1 MAIFNYNYIIEMK
14 NKEEYRKNSFK
25 KKYNYKPDKP
35 GSDTGTITV
44 DSKKYNVD
52 IRNRK
57 YDMSKDKMKSMKKVL
72 QNLSNEKPNAIDA
85 IVKQHCKISTN
96 SKLYEDKNKPGKI
109 TLDKKYFKLKG
120 SNNNERRDAILQHE
134 IGHQQDKNKYYQKN
148 DDNKSRNNAHKIASK
163 YNNEYVNDDEF
174 IADRYSANKTSESAN
189 KKALRNYVKLD
200 KKDNNKQVHT
210 ITDKTGKSRIATP
223 KEEKKEKHRY
233 NTIAQSMIRQRN
245 KALKDNELRKYKG

>member
-1 MAIFNYNYIIEMK
+1 MAIFNENYIMEMK
-14 NKEEYRKNSFK
+14 SKEEYARISFK
-25 KKYNYKPDKP
+25 KKYDFKPDKP
-35 GSDTGTITV
+35 GSNTGTITV
-44 DSKKYNVD
+44 DGKKYNID

-57 YDMSKDKMKSMKKVL
+57 YKVNKNQMKNIIKDAQNSLKEDPKVI
-72 QNLSNEKPNAIDA
+72 NTV
-85 IVKQHCKISTN
+85 VKGK
-96 SKLYEDKNKPGKI
+96 GKI
-109 TLDKKYFKLKG
+109 FTKSNYYSNNEPGEIILDKKYFKLKG

-134 IGHQQDKNKYYQKN
+134 IGHQHDKNKYYQKD

-200 KKDNNKQVHT
+200 KKDNNKQVH
-210 ITDKTGKSRIATP
+210 ISIDKNGKLKIATP

-233 NTIAQSMIRQRN
+233 NTITQSMMKQRN